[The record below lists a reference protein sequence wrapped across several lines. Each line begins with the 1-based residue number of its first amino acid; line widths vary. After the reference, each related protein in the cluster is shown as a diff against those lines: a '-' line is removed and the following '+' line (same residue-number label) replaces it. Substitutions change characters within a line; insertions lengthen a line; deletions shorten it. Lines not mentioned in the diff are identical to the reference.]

1 MRCRFHSSSAC
12 APTTIQAYTESVMAP
27 AITNSDKIIV
37 LVSLSLYVFLLFFA
51 YYALSLSI
59 RTTAFPK
66 AHDSAEDDLW
76 F

>member
-1 MRCRFHSSSAC
+1 
-12 APTTIQAYTESVMAP
+12 MAP

-66 AHDSAEDDLW
+66 DHDSAEDDLW